1 MKKIHLNLKKIVL
14 LFAVLCMVLVG
25 ATPVF
30 AEDASVNQSVKDD
43 RKGVV
48 QVRLIYTDENGK
60 QYPIQ
65 GGTGFLIGTDNTSTT
80 VITNNHVIKLTD
92 ENAETMK
99 YLLPGFDQN
108 KVSVDVV
115 VKGDVTIGAEYKQGS
130 EEVDFA
136 ILELSQPIGGKEPL
150 ALAQDSELDDIATQP
165 AYALGFPDVSSY
177 VEDFPKYTSD
187 QVNITSGTIGQQSTY
202 QGRKI
207 LQHNCDMSY
216 GNSGGPLVN
225 ASGVV
230 IGVNTAKLTMGPQG
244 GNTGYNVA
252 VDIREISSILDML
265 NIAYEKAGT
274 SSSGSTGAK
283 EGEVDKATLEKA
295 ISTAEGKDLAKYTDD
310 SVSSFKGALNDAKS
324 VMDKGDATQEAV
336 DQAAKDLTKATTDLK
351 EKAGLNWLLIGGIIA
366 AVAVIVVIIIIVI
379 VMNKKKKKQGLS
391 GKDKGD
397 ALPTDSVH
405 TPFGADSTGMSGGEG
420 SDGTSVLDD
429 GAGNTTMLGGDA
441 SVPYAILQRK
451 TNHETIQITKPVFK
465 IGKERR
471 KVDYC
476 ISDNSSVSR
485 IHAIIEYRDGAFYIK
500 DNNATNGT
508 YVNEGRISSGQEVEL
523 KNADKIK
530 LSNVEFEFKG

>member
-1 MKKIHLNLKKIVL
+1 MKKNHLRFKKIIS
-14 LFAVLCMVLVG
+14 LFVALGMLLVG
-25 ATPVF
+25 SVPVF

-187 QVNITSGTIGQQSTY
+187 QVNITSGTIGQQSNY

-265 NIAYEKAGT
+265 NIAYEKAGS

-283 EGEVDKATLEKA
+283 EGKVDKAALEKA
-295 ISTAEGKDLAKYTDD
+295 ISTAEGKDLTKYTDD
-310 SVSSFKGALNDAKS
+310 SVSAFKGALNDAKA

-351 EKAGLNWLLIGGIIA
+351 EKTGPNWLLIGGITA
-366 AVAVIVVIIIIVI
+366 AVAVVVVIVII
-379 VMNKKKKKQGLS
+379 VMNKKKKKPGLP
-391 GKDKGD
+391 GKDKAD
-397 ALPTDSVH
+397 ALSTDSVH
-405 TPFGADSTGMSGGEG
+405 APFGADSTGLSGGEG
-420 SDGTSVLDD
+420 SDGTSVLDP
-429 GAGNTTMLGGDA
+429 GNGETTVLG
-441 SVPYAILQRK
+441 SSSAILKRIG
-451 TNHETIQITKPVFK
+451 THEEIQITKPVFI
-465 IGKERR
+465 IGKQKN

-476 ISDNSSVSR
+476 ISGNESVSR
-485 IHAIIEYRDGAFYIK
+485 VHAIISNKGGTFYIK
-500 DNNATNGT
+500 DKNSLNGT
-508 YVNEGRISSGQEVEL
+508 YINGESIGKGQEVEL
-523 KNADKIK
+523 KNGDKIK
-530 LSNVEFEFKG
+530 LADVEFVFYG

>member
-1 MKKIHLNLKKIVL
+1 MKKIHHGVKGIIS
-14 LFAVLCMVLVG
+14 LFVALCMLVMVSIP
-25 ATPVF
+25 AF

-165 AYALGFPDVSSY
+165 AYALGFPDVSTY

-187 QVNITSGTIGQQSTY
+187 QVNITSGTIGQQSNY

-265 NIAYEKAGT
+265 NIAYEKAGV

-283 EGEVDKATLEKA
+283 EGEVDKAALEKA
-295 ISTAEGKDLAKYTDD
+295 ISTAEGKELAKYTDD
-310 SVSSFKGALNDAKS
+310 SVSAFKGALNDAKA

-351 EKAGLNWLLIGGIIA
+351 EKTGPNWLLIGGIIA
-366 AVAVIVVIIIIVI
+366 VVVVIVVIIIIVI
-379 VMNKKKKKQGLS
+379 AMNKKKKKKGLP
-391 GKDKGD
+391 GKDKAD
-397 ALPTDSVH
+397 AMPTESIH
-405 TPFGADSTGMSGGEG
+405 APFGAGSTGMSGGEG
-420 SDGTSVLDD
+420 SDGTSVLLDD
-429 GAGNTTMLGGDA
+429 GAGNTTVLGN
-441 SVPYAILQRK
+441 SAILKRIG
-451 TNHETIQITKPVFK
+451 THEEIKITKPVFT
-465 IGKERR
+465 IGKQKN

-476 ISDNSSVSR
+476 ISGNESVSR
-485 IHAIIEYRDGAFYIK
+485 VHATISIKDDAFYIK
-500 DNNATNGT
+500 DKNSLNGT
-508 YVNEGRISSGQEVEL
+508 YINGDSIGKGQEVEL
-523 KNADKIK
+523 KNGDKIK
-530 LSNVEFEFKG
+530 LADVEFMFYG

>member
-1 MKKIHLNLKKIVL
+1 MKKIHHGVKGIIS
-14 LFAVLCMVLVG
+14 LFVALCMLVMVSIP
-25 ATPVF
+25 AF

-165 AYALGFPDVSSY
+165 AYALGFPDVSTY

-187 QVNITSGTIGQQSTY
+187 QVNITSGTIGQQSNY

-265 NIAYEKAGT
+265 NIAYEKAGV

-283 EGEVDKATLEKA
+283 EGEVDKAALEKA
-295 ISTAEGKDLAKYTDD
+295 ISTAEGKELAKYTDD
-310 SVSSFKGALNDAKS
+310 SVSAFKGALNDAKA

-351 EKAGLNWLLIGGIIA
+351 EK
-366 AVAVIVVIIIIVI
+366 
-379 VMNKKKKKQGLS
+379 QGQ
-391 GKDKGD
+391 
-397 ALPTDSVH
+397 
-405 TPFGADSTGMSGGEG
+405 TG
-420 SDGTSVLDD
+420 
-429 GAGNTTMLGGDA
+429 
-441 SVPYAILQRK
+441 
-451 TNHETIQITKPVFK
+451 F
-465 IGKERR
+465 
-471 KVDYC
+471 
-476 ISDNSSVSR
+476 
-485 IHAIIEYRDGAFYIK
+485 
-500 DNNATNGT
+500 
-508 YVNEGRISSGQEVEL
+508 
-523 KNADKIK
+523 
-530 LSNVEFEFKG
+530 

>member
-1 MKKIHLNLKKIVL
+1 MKKNHRGGKRIIS
-14 LFAVLCMVLVG
+14 LFIAVCMLVMVSI
-25 ATPVF
+25 PVF

-165 AYALGFPDVSSY
+165 AYALGFPDVSTY

-187 QVNITSGTIGQQSTY
+187 QVNITSGTIGQQSNY

-274 SSSGSTGAK
+274 SSSGSTGVK
-283 EGEVDKATLEKA
+283 EGEVDKAALEKA

-310 SVSSFKGALNDAKS
+310 SVSAFKGALNDAKA

-351 EKAGLNWLLIGGIIA
+351 EKTGPNWLLIGGIVA

-379 VMNKKKKKQGLS
+379 MNKKKKKKGLP
-391 GKDKGD
+391 GKDKGEGIST
-397 ALPTDSVH
+397 ASVH
-405 TPFGADSTGMSGGEG
+405 APFGADATEMPAGEG
-420 SDGTSVLDD
+420 GDSTSVLDP
-429 GAGNTTMLGGDA
+429 GNGETTVLGSG
-441 SVPYAILQRK
+441 SAILQRVG
-451 TNHETIQITKPVFK
+451 TNEEIKITKPVFI
-465 IGKERR
+465 IGKQKN

-476 ISDNSSVSR
+476 ISGNESVSR
-485 IHAIIEYRDGAFYIK
+485 IHAIISTKGDVFYIK
-500 DNNATNGT
+500 DKNSLNGT
-508 YVNEGRISSGQEVEL
+508 YLNGDFIGKGQEVEL
-523 KNADKIK
+523 KNGDKIK
-530 LSNVEFEFKG
+530 FADVEFVFYG